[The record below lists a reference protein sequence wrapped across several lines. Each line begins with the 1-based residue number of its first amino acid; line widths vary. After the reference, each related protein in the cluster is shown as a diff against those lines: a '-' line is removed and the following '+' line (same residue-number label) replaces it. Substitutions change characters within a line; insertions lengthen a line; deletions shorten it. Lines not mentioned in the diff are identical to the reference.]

1 MTGFGQASAE
11 VDGLKITVEVR
22 SLNSKGLD
30 LNMRMPQVY
39 RSMEADLRQLA
50 SQELERGKVDLNIN
64 RELTDTSAEAL
75 LNKPLLMAYIRELK
89 AVASSQAIEG
99 DILGAAMRM
108 PDVLG
113 GGKDEVA
120 EAERAL
126 LLKLAADAM
135 RALQEHRIREGKALE
150 ADFKARIQLIGEKQ
164 NLLTPF
170 ETERIKGLRERFNRQ
185 LEKLDVAHDAN
196 RLEQEIIFYL
206 EKLDITE
213 EQVRLKHHLDF
224 FLETAAQAAN
234 AGRKLGFIAQEMGRE
249 INTIGSKSNHSGMQR
264 LVVEMKDELEKIKE
278 QVNNVLCAG
287 KESSLFF
294 QPPPAPGKPPWCGNC
309 STLFRSWRFPSRPP
323 AGYPAGPRCT
333 GWTTT
338 SSARRSLPAARPPV
352 IFWNGKRCIP
362 ARLTEPC
369 AQRCNACGMP
379 ARM

>member
-11 VDGLKITVEVR
+11 ANGLKITVEVR

-30 LNMRMPQVY
+30 LNMRMPQMY

-64 RELTDTSAEAL
+64 REVVDTSSESL

-113 GGKDEVA
+113 GGKDEL
-120 EAERAL
+120 EDAERSL
-126 LLKLAADAM
+126 LHKLATDAM
-135 RALQEHRIREGKALE
+135 KALQEHRIREGKALE
-150 ADFKARIQLIGEKQ
+150 ADFQERIGIIREKQ
-164 NLLTPF
+164 TQLTPF

-224 FLETAAQAAN
+224 FLETAAQSGN

-278 QVNNVLCAG
+278 QVNNVL
-287 KESSLFF
+287 
-294 QPPPAPGKPPWCGNC
+294 
-309 STLFRSWRFPSRPP
+309 
-323 AGYPAGPRCT
+323 
-333 GWTTT
+333 
-338 SSARRSLPAARPPV
+338 
-352 IFWNGKRCIP
+352 
-362 ARLTEPC
+362 
-369 AQRCNACGMP
+369 
-379 ARM
+379 